1 AITLPEDYPLSQPY
15 WIEKAPE
22 DNLYVIENQLAIG
35 KPFNSPAVE
44 GRLVWEIEG
53 LEVIQALPLK
63 YKYNDPVDGEI
74 NQPFTVVPEIK
85 LSIDKDNVFVINGQP
100 QTVEVQVSFEDGIVD
115 GELLLEGLSSREFR
129 QLEKRV
135 DEAKNNI
142 TFKVQLQGV
151 AAEGERVIN
160 VKYRTSDGRV
170 YDRGMKRISYKHI
183 PNLTYFPEAAFNL
196 IKLSLNMSPQRIGY
210 IPGAGDDIPVV
221 LTNLGYDVTLLENGL
236 LNAVRLSQF
245 NTIIIGIRAFNTNTN
260 LADHVDD
267 LMEYVSSGG
276 NLVVQYNTSGP
287 LVAKQLG
294 PYPFQISRDRV
305 AVEDSPVKI
314 AGAHQVLS
322 SPNPIAQTDFEG
334 WVQERGLYFPGEWDS
349 NYMTPLIMQ
358 DPGEPETRESLL
370 LANYGKG
377 TYTYAGIS
385 WFRLLPAGVPGA
397 IKLFVNIIEQGHE

>member
-100 QTVEVQVSFEDGIVD
+100 ETVEVQVSFEDGIVE
-115 GELLLEGLSSREFR
+115 GELLLEGLSSNEYQ

-135 DEAKNNI
+135 DEAKNSI
-142 TFKVQLQGV
+142 TFKVELHGISTEGKQVIEV
-151 AAEGERVIN
+151 AYRTAEGN
-160 VKYRTSDGRV
+160 V
-170 YDRGMKRISYKHI
+170 YDQGMRRISYKHI
-183 PNLTYFPEAAFNL
+183 PNLIYFPKAEFNL
-196 IKLSLNMSPQRIGY
+196 INLSLHMSSQRIGY

-245 NTIIIGIRAFNTNTN
+245 STIIVGIRAFNTNTN
-260 LADHVDD
+260 LANHVDD
-267 LMEYVSSGG
+267 LMEYVYSGG
-276 NLVVQYNTSGP
+276 NLIIQYNTSGP
-287 LVAKQLG
+287 LLAKQLG
-294 PYPFQISRDRV
+294 PYPFQISRDRL

-314 AGAHQVLS
+314 ADSHQVLNF
-322 SPNPIAQTDFEG
+322 PNLIGLADFEG
-334 WVQERGLYFPGEWDS
+334 WVQERGLYFPGDWDS
-349 NYMTPLIMQ
+349 HYVTPLIMQ
-358 DPGEPETRESLL
+358 DPSEPETRGSLL
-370 LANYGKG
+370 LTN
-377 TYTYAGIS
+377 
-385 WFRLLPAGVPGA
+385 
-397 IKLFVNIIEQGHE
+397 